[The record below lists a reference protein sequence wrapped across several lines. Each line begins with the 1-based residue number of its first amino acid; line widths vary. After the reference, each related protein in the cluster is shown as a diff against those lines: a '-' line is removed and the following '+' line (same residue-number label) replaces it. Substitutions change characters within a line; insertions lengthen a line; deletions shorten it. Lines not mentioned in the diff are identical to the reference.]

1 MTQDLKTKIAEAI
14 ERVTEMADRW
24 EDDAKLEDMVRA
36 GLQGELDLFHETP
49 RPPNVNLRLVRA
61 AVDAE
66 SNAKRFRKDAA
77 GAIVPAWFITELTA
91 KHNDR
96 LVLSA
101 DFGTAVSKN
110 PYLAFKFKGGAVGD
124 KISVMWKDN
133 KGETRTDEAKI
144 A

>member
-14 ERVTEMADRW
+14 ERVEEMADRW

-77 GAIVPAWFITELTA
+77 ALRE
-91 KHNDR
+91 
-96 LVLSA
+96 VLSA
-101 DFGTAVSKN
+101 AQASQPKTEEG
-110 PYLAFKFKGGAVGD
+110 
-124 KISVMWKDN
+124 
-133 KGETRTDEAKI
+133 
-144 A
+144 